1 MPGRTQR
8 DPKEKA
14 KMLISELEQALGIE
28 SHQSDYV
35 DRAVGAGYT
44 SDLLSDVM
52 ANAAAEAVLI
62 TIQAH
67 RNTVAVASLTGI
79 PAIVICNGR
88 SLPEDMLEAARSE
101 KIAVFSTDSSQFEV
115 SGRLWTAL
123 GLG

>member
-1 MPGRTQR
+1 
-8 DPKEKA
+8 
-14 KMLISELEQALGIE
+14 MLISELGQALGVE
-28 SHQSDYV
+28 CHQADYA
-35 DRAVGAGYT
+35 DRAVEGGYT

-52 ANAAAEAVLI
+52 GKAETGAVLI

-88 SLPEDMLEAARSE
+88 SLPDDMLEAARSE
-101 KIAVFSTDSSQFEV
+101 KIAVFSTRSSQFEV